1 MPSIRR
7 PNTPA
12 RIPPPY
18 FLGGPRS
25 ELTFNSQWV
34 SKDINRIHDEI
45 PEDEPGYCGCSIC
58 KRGTRKGFVK
68 GRTFIRHML
77 QLYPGGH
84 PNSQGSMPPLP
95 SSAQLY
101 TGVGD
106 DTSGSRSPSGPTD
119 DVSSQQAFME
129 NDLNQTPTNE
139 DTLMFD
145 VTLPVLGR
153 WVEFFLIHLCL
164 GTSLDSSLSQDHHR
178 MSQQVDSEDLNDED
192 AIEDLQ
198 AGHSS
203 AVATAHYARV
213 QGSPTLLGDYFF
225 LKYVN
230 CSKRYRQLLQFCPPP
245 EHSRELSQE
254 DVRNLIKQEN
264 AAVVKEVQ
272 SLNTE
277 LKRSVVNTI
286 ATLLRNPNVLPD
298 FVSNDGSI
306 PQAVPRP
313 AVAGQQVLPGSAVL
327 RSPPPHVTPSAGQP
341 SPSPAIPPGITPV
354 PPSPPLVNTDTL
366 PLSEDS
372 VLQRSLESL
381 LNRTIKNRPISFKST
396 FQREAARAVAS
407 L

>member
-106 DTSGSRSPSGPTD
+106 DTSGSGSPSGPTD

-203 AVATAHYARV
+203 AVATAHYAPV

-230 CSKRYRQLLQFCPPP
+230 CSKRYRQLLQLCPPP
-245 EHSRELSQE
+245 RTQSRIVSGRCQE
-254 DVRNLIKQEN
+254 FDQARE
-264 AAVVKEVQ
+264 
-272 SLNTE
+272 
-277 LKRSVVNTI
+277 R
-286 ATLLRNPNVLPD
+286 
-298 FVSNDGSI
+298 GSC
-306 PQAVPRP
+306 
-313 AVAGQQVLPGSAVL
+313 
-327 RSPPPHVTPSAGQP
+327 
-341 SPSPAIPPGITPV
+341 
-354 PPSPPLVNTDTL
+354 
-366 PLSEDS
+366 
-372 VLQRSLESL
+372 
-381 LNRTIKNRPISFKST
+381 
-396 FQREAARAVAS
+396 
-407 L
+407 

>member
-1 MPSIRR
+1 
-7 PNTPA
+7 
-12 RIPPPY
+12 
-18 FLGGPRS
+18 
-25 ELTFNSQWV
+25 
-34 SKDINRIHDEI
+34 
-45 PEDEPGYCGCSIC
+45 
-58 KRGTRKGFVK
+58 
-68 GRTFIRHML
+68 
-77 QLYPGGH
+77 
-84 PNSQGSMPPLP
+84 
-95 SSAQLY
+95 
-101 TGVGD
+101 
-106 DTSGSRSPSGPTD
+106 
-119 DVSSQQAFME
+119 
-129 NDLNQTPTNE
+129 
-139 DTLMFD
+139 
-145 VTLPVLGR
+145 
-153 WVEFFLIHLCL
+153 
-164 GTSLDSSLSQDHHR
+164 
-178 MSQQVDSEDLNDED
+178 
-192 AIEDLQ
+192 
-198 AGHSS
+198 
-203 AVATAHYARV
+203 
-213 QGSPTLLGDYFF
+213 
-225 LKYVN
+225 
-230 CSKRYRQLLQFCPPP
+230 KRYRQLLQLCPPP
-245 EHSRELSQE
+245 ERSRELSQE

-272 SLNTE
+272 SLSTE

-381 LNRTIKNRPISFKST
+381 LNGTIKNRPISFKST

>member
-1 MPSIRR
+1 MTI
-7 PNTPA
+7 
-12 RIPPPY
+12 I
-18 FLGGPRS
+18 FKL
-25 ELTFNSQWV
+25 
-34 SKDINRIHDEI
+34 I
-45 PEDEPGYCGCSIC
+45 
-58 KRGTRKGFVK
+58 
-68 GRTFIRHML
+68 
-77 QLYPGGH
+77 
-84 PNSQGSMPPLP
+84 
-95 SSAQLY
+95 
-101 TGVGD
+101 
-106 DTSGSRSPSGPTD
+106 
-119 DVSSQQAFME
+119 
-129 NDLNQTPTNE
+129 
-139 DTLMFD
+139 
-145 VTLPVLGR
+145 
-153 WVEFFLIHLCL
+153 LIH
-164 GTSLDSSLSQDHHR
+164 R
-178 MSQQVDSEDLNDED
+178 QVDSEDLNDED

-203 AVATAHYARV
+203 AVATAHYAPV

-230 CSKRYRQLLQFCPPP
+230 CSKRYRQLLQLCPPP
-245 EHSRELSQE
+245 ERSRELSQE

-272 SLNTE
+272 SLSTE

-381 LNRTIKNRPISFKST
+381 LNGTIKNRPISFKST

>member
-106 DTSGSRSPSGPTD
+106 DTSGSGSPSGPTD

-139 DTLMFD
+139 DTL
-145 VTLPVLGR
+145 
-153 WVEFFLIHLCL
+153 I
-164 GTSLDSSLSQDHHR
+164 SLSQDHHR

-203 AVATAHYARV
+203 AVATAHYAPV

-230 CSKRYRQLLQFCPPP
+230 CSKRYRQLLQLCPPP
-245 EHSRELSQE
+245 ERSRELSQE

-272 SLNTE
+272 SLSTE

-381 LNRTIKNRPISFKST
+381 LNGTIKNRPISFKST

>member
-25 ELTFNSQWV
+25 ELTFNSRWV

-106 DTSGSRSPSGPTD
+106 DTSGSGSPSGPTD
-119 DVSSQQAFME
+119 DISSQQAFME

-139 DTLMFD
+139 DTL
-145 VTLPVLGR
+145 
-153 WVEFFLIHLCL
+153 I
-164 GTSLDSSLSQDHHR
+164 SLSQDHHR

-230 CSKRYRQLLQFCPPP
+230 CSKRYRQLLQLCPPP

-264 AAVVKEVQ
+264 AAVVKDVQ

-313 AVAGQQVLPGSAVL
+313 AVAEQQVLPGSAVL

-341 SPSPAIPPGITPV
+341 SPSPAIPPGITPI
-354 PPSPPLVNTDTL
+354 PRSPALVNTSTL
-366 PLSEDS
+366 PLSDDS

-381 LNRTIKNRPISFKST
+381 LNGTIKNRPISFKST